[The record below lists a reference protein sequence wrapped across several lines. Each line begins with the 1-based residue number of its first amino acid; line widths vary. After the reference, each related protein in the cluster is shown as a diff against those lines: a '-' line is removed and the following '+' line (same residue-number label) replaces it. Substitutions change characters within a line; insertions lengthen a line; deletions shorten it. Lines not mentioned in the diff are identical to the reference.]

1 MNYMLITWT
10 TPTISNSNGTPG
22 PLPLPYLQWAT
33 WTPPTTPTSNGP
45 PGPFHYPYLQWTTWT
60 PPTTPTSNGPPGP
73 LPLPPMDHLDPS
85 HYLQWTT
92 WTPPSNGSRS
102 DQLTTLLGDQDCAS
116 SRSSTNVAVLIL
128 SNFFQLFLLA
138 ITVLR
143 IDYQLCFWSGRKDFY
158 SCLPKMLLGDCV

>member
-1 MNYMLITWT
+1 MPCFFM
-10 TPTISNSNGTPG
+10 ISFRTCP
-22 PLPLPYLQWAT
+22 PLCLVIPHCLA
-33 WTPPTTPTSNGP
+33 
-45 PGPFHYPYLQWTTWT
+45 
-60 PPTTPTSNGPPGP
+60 
-73 LPLPPMDHLDPS
+73 
-85 HYLQWTT
+85 
-92 WTPPSNGSRS
+92 RS

-116 SRSSTNVAVLIL
+116 SRRFCTTVLCSSTSRLPVSTNVAVLIL